1 MIPDDPKAHAFEV
14 SFADLHNHAAT
25 FHTFK
30 LIMRTLGQTMPK
42 QPPWNGYYL
51 QQHAFQ
57 DQEEAGH
64 NGSLYLTNGY
74 LLHLFCL
81 GFYQETQQL
90 GIRDLRSAP
99 SDLPNHDENDHKI
112 NQDSHDQRCRTS
124 GHEC

>member
-64 NGSLYLTNGY
+64 NGSLYPCQKY
-74 LLHLFCL
+74 QWLFASFVL
-81 GFYQETQQL
+81 FGF
-90 GIRDLRSAP
+90 
-99 SDLPNHDENDHKI
+99 LPRNTTTWHKG
-112 NQDSHDQRCRTS
+112 STLS
-124 GHEC
+124 TK